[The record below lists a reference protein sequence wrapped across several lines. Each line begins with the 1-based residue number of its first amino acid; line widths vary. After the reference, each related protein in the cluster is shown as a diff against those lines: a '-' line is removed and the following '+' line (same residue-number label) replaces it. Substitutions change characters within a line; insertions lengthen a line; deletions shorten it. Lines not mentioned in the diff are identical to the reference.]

1 MNDKAE
7 GKEFFEIYENIA
19 KELLYTNQINQEFYD
34 LIFEYEHKDVFWS
47 GDYFSLY
54 PYEECETYICSF
66 SEGKDIL
73 ALWNYYSKNDQY
85 EGYNLGIRFDEEKN
99 LSNAFLSIGRGAEI
113 DLYKVIYDKNKVE
126 NSIRELIIKLFSKYI
141 CVNTI
146 TKQSLINDIRMLK
159 TILRYIVK
167 NKAFMHEQEYRF
179 ILRIPKKGNSP
190 VIDFKT
196 KKGVL
201 VPYINLSLN
210 KYLIKEITIGPL
222 IEQDIAKRTLEFFL
236 QQNGYKIR
244 NDNNIDEGIIIS
256 SSEVPIRY

>member
-1 MNDKAE
+1 
-7 GKEFFEIYENIA
+7 
-19 KELLYTNQINQEFYD
+19 
-34 LIFEYEHKDVFWS
+34 
-47 GDYFSLY
+47 
-54 PYEECETYICSF
+54 
-66 SEGKDIL
+66 
-73 ALWNYYSKNDQY
+73 
-85 EGYNLGIRFDEEKN
+85 
-99 LSNAFLSIGRGAEI
+99 
-113 DLYKVIYDKNKVE
+113 
-126 NSIRELIIKLFSKYI
+126 
-141 CVNTI
+141 
-146 TKQSLINDIRMLK
+146 MLK